1 MNIRQVLGSVRLKAA
16 LSLGMVLGL
25 GSVGTLAAWST
36 TASTTSGTFVT
47 GTVDIKF
54 DDGTTNGNQGLAGNP
69 YIVALPT
76 GTLLPGQSKAAAV
89 KVKNGG
95 TLGFTYTGVISAVTP
110 GLSLTSVVTDGAPTV
125 NATSNTCGGAGVTLS
140 SARTVATGVVDT
152 LCVQVTLPTTSPSTD
167 QGLSGSVNLVL
178 TATALNG

>member
-1 MNIRQVLGSVRLKAA
+1 MRIRQVLGSVRLKAA

-36 TASTTSGTFVT
+36 TASTTSGTFVS

-54 DDGTTNGNQGLAGNP
+54 DDGTTNGNQGLAGSP

-95 TLGFTYTGVISAVTP
+95 TLGFTYTGVLSVATP
-110 GLSLTSVVTDGAPTV
+110 GLSLTSVVTAGAPTV
-125 NATSNTCGGAGVTLS
+125 NASSNTCSGTGGVLN
-140 SARTVATGVVDT
+140 SARTVVAGAVDT
-152 LCVQVTLPTTSPSTD
+152 ICVQITLPTASLSTD
-167 QGLSGSVNLVL
+167 QGVSGSVNLVL
-178 TATALNG
+178 TATAVNG